1 MANDNLT
8 TKQPTKFIGLHG
20 HSTASSGDA
29 IGFANEHIDYALKNG
44 MDGLALTDHG
54 NMNGISFQQLR
65 QQELTKKGVKF
76 KAIPGIEA
84 YFIPSLKDW
93 SVVREQR
100 QEEKQAAKLLKQQL
114 ENKPEDNIGD
124 ELADTKKQ
132 LDEELTQTV
141 QENEEESKSNK
152 YNDPINARSH
162 LVVLPKSNKGLKN
175 LFKLVSQSYKHGFYK
190 YPRIDLEMIRE
201 IGQGELIGLSACVG
215 GNLAKIVFDHQD
227 TSVDWKDWKPN
238 NHRFEEIQTALKLR
252 AEQFVESFGGLENY
266 YAEIQLNKLGVQ
278 HLVNQH
284 LIELSKRTG
293 IKLVV
298 TVDSHYSD
306 PNHWREREIYKAM
319 AWASK
324 TKGQVT
330 LESLPQT
337 IDELKCELYPKNA
350 EQIWK
355 TYKETT
361 KEYDFYD
368 DSLVCEAIERTYDIA
383 HDLINNDITVDSSV
397 KLPALTK
404 LIDKHLVEQFRESIG
419 PGATDDDI
427 AFKELVRVSL
437 EGLRRRGKY
446 SDIVYA
452 TRLKQELEDIKYL
465 QDNYSQY
472 KLAKYFL
479 TEKKIIDVTSEEL
492 LIGNGRGSV
501 AGSLIAYCLDITQVD
516 PIKWGTVWERFIS
529 RKKASNPDIDQ
540 DWSDRDKAVKMI
552 AEYFGGEN
560 VIPITN
566 ISQLQLRS
574 LVKDVARLHGLPFE
588 EINKQTSLIEQ
599 EALSE
604 RKKEAGFDRQV
615 WVLTYEEAEKHS
627 PTFRKLME
635 EHPEF
640 KQTLQILFK
649 QIRGLSRHAGGVVV
663 TENAEES
670 MPLITVGGELQTPW
684 TEGLNYRHLEPF
696 GFIKFDVLGLGTLR
710 IFENTIRKILI
721 KQGTKRPKF
730 KEIRDWFINNLHPDN
745 NAMEDPKV
753 FKNIFWD
760 GRYAGIFQFVNSKTQ
775 DFMKQMK
782 PKNVK
787 DIAIATSIFRPG
799 PLGLGV
805 DKQFLQ
811 NRANPSKIVYQH
823 PLLKDVYKETSGL
836 LIFQEQLM
844 YIYNKLAGVPLED
857 TDKVRKA
864 FTKKDISNT
873 VKAQQDRD
881 NLRVDFTKKCKEVNN
896 IPESVSGDIFD
907 NMEKLVSYSF
917 NLAHAVSYAITTY
930 QCAWLLNYYPDEWIT
945 SYLDY
950 CTNDKGTATGK
961 EDPKATALRE
971 ALVLGYKIGKPDINK
986 SDFDFVLED
995 KTLVPSAAS
1004 LKYVGKMAL
1013 AEIKEHR
1020 PYTKVEDLLVIGTNT
1035 WKHSKFNKRSLDTLI
1050 KLEALDSM
1058 DLVGTEPHHL
1068 FRHYKD
1074 MQKVV
1079 VGGYEEL
1086 KRASMRKKNNN
1097 VSELLRQKIEEV
1109 KQQNN
1114 PDWTDEE
1121 KMEFGSELAG
1131 SFSFN
1136 LVITPEAKDKLYSM
1150 GFMSIDEYEAKGKY
1164 WAAVKQCIIKTTKT
1178 GRPYLFLK
1186 LFGESGQIYQCYCWN
1201 YSEKQGVELPK
1212 ENDIV
1217 VLPLEQS
1224 DMGFKSFAG
1233 SLYIAEKHKLG
1244 NY

>member
-1 MANDNLT
+1 M
-8 TKQPTKFIGLHG
+8 KI
-20 HSTASSGDA
+20 
-29 IGFANEHIDYALKNG
+29 
-44 MDGLALTDHG
+44 
-54 NMNGISFQQLR
+54 
-65 QQELTKKGVKF
+65 KK
-76 KAIPGIEA
+76 I
-84 YFIPSLKDW
+84 
-93 SVVREQR
+93 
-100 QEEKQAAKLLKQQL
+100 
-114 ENKPEDNIGD
+114 
-124 ELADTKKQ
+124 
-132 LDEELTQTV
+132 QT
-141 QENEEESKSNK
+141 
-152 YNDPINARSH
+152 
-162 LVVLPKSNKGLKN
+162 
-175 LFKLVSQSYKHGFYK
+175 
-190 YPRIDLEMIRE
+190 IDLEE
-201 IGQGELIGLSACVG
+201 
-215 GNLAKIVFDHQD
+215 
-227 TSVDWKDWKPN
+227 P
-238 NHRFEEIQTALKLR
+238 
-252 AEQFVESFGGLENY
+252 
-266 YAEIQLNKLGVQ
+266 
-278 HLVNQH
+278 
-284 LIELSKRTG
+284 IELVDINLTG
-293 IKLVV
+293 NENTFWI
-298 TVDSHYSD
+298 SS
-306 PNHWREREIYKAM
+306 E
-319 AWASK
+319 
-324 TKGQVT
+324 
-330 LESLPQT
+330 LESP
-337 IDELKCELYPKNA
+337 LY
-350 EQIWK
+350 
-355 TYKETT
+355 
-361 KEYDFYD
+361 
-368 DSLVCEAIERTYDIA
+368 
-383 HDLINNDITVDSSV
+383 
-397 KLPALTK
+397 LT
-404 LIDKHLVEQFRESIG
+404 H
-419 PGATDDDI
+419 
-427 AFKELVRVSL
+427 
-437 EGLRRRGKY
+437 
-446 SDIVYA
+446 
-452 TRLKQELEDIKYL
+452 
-465 QDNYSQY
+465 N
-472 KLAKYFL
+472 
-479 TEKKIIDVTSEEL
+479 
-492 LIGNGRGSV
+492 
-501 AGSLIAYCLDITQVD
+501 
-516 PIKWGTVWERFIS
+516 
-529 RKKASNPDIDQ
+529 SNPDIDQ

-566 ISQLQLRS
+566 INQLQLRS
-574 LVKDVARLHGLPFE
+574 LIKDVARLHGLPFE

-627 PTFRKLME
+627 PSFRKLME

-640 KQTLQILFK
+640 KQTIQVLFK

-670 MPLITVGGELQTPW
+670 LPLITVSGELQTPW

-721 KQGTKRPKF
+721 KQGKKHPKF
-730 KEIRDWFINNLHPDN
+730 KDIRKWFVENLHPDN
-745 NAMEDPKV
+745 NLMEDQQV
-753 FKNIFWD
+753 FKSVFWE
-760 GRYAGIFQFVNSKTQ
+760 GKYAGIFQFVNSKTQ

-799 PLGLGV
+799 PLCLSEDSEIFVSKQKSSGQNYHFEHRTIKQLYENWNKPHVKGSKFKHELISYDEQTKKHVKNKIIDVVKSGVKEVFSINYQTSSESSKWMVKNTGEKTSKSKLVLKTTLEHKFLTLDGWKPLKDLVEGDYIFILNRMKLHKSLEKNKTGKLIPGQKHFRTIAFRNYKYKCLFCNWDKGSLDVNHIEENRTKNNNPENLCFLCPNHHREFSEGSITKEQVYQELENHKLVLNEDVFMVRYISCQSEGFEETYDICMESPHNNFFAGGLVVHNSLGV

-873 VKAQQDRD
+873 AKAQQDRD

-896 IPESVSGDIFD
+896 ISEVVSGDIFD

-950 CTNDKGTATGK
+950 CTVDKGTATGK

-986 SDFDFVLED
+986 SDFDFVLEE
-995 KTLVPSAAS
+995 KTLIPSAAS
-1004 LKYVGKMAL
+1004 LKYVGKTAL

-1035 WKHSKFNKRSLDTLI
+1035 WKHTKFNKRSLDTLI

-1058 DLVGTEPHHL
+1058 DLVGSEPHHL
-1068 FRHYKD
+1068 FKHYKD
-1074 MQKVV
+1074 MHRTLI
-1079 VGGYEEL
+1079 GGYEDL
-1086 KRASMRKKNNN
+1086 KKASMRKKNNN
-1097 VSELLRQKIEEV
+1097 VPELLAQRIQQVRQE
-1109 KQQNN
+1109 NN
-1114 PDWTDEE
+1114 PDWTDDE

-1131 SFSFN
+1131 SFSFS
-1136 LVITPEAKDKLYSM
+1136 LVISPEARDKLYSM
-1150 GFMSIDEYEAKGKY
+1150 GFMSVDEYEAKGKY

-1201 YSEKQGVELPK
+1201 YSAKQGIELPK

-1224 DMGFKSFAG
+1224 EMGFKSFAG
-1233 SLYIAEKHKLG
+1233 SLYIAEKAKLTK
-1244 NY
+1244 